1 MRPQVGAGGGGPSP
15 RYDSIDSASRF
26 WANASAATTIT
37 TPATLGSRYR
47 VTIRAGPAPSARAAV
62 TISLRA
68 STRALPRTTRAIAV
82 QPTAPSVRNTGAL
95 DDGSL

>member
-15 RYDSIDSASRF
+15 RYDSVDSANRF

-37 TPATLGSRYR
+37 TPAMLGSTWR
-47 VTIRAGPAPSARAAV
+47 TTMRAGLAPSARAAI

-68 STRALPRTTRAIAV
+68 STRALPRTTRAIVV

-95 DDGSL
+95 DDGWD